1 MTINAIAG
9 GNYMIEKRDILKC
22 YDGNIVI
29 IQDNIYE
36 QLKIQFFSIEE
47 TFHFD
52 NFKIKVR

>member
-47 TFHFD
+47 NFHFS

>member
-1 MTINAIAG
+1 
-9 GNYMIEKRDILKC
+9 MIEKRDILKC

-36 QLKIQFFSIEE
+36 QLKIQFFSIEKN
-47 TFHFD
+47 FHFG